1 MIATDLIKQQ
11 ALEADPKTIQ
21 QINFTWNLHKGW
33 NVNNNTEMFFIIE
46 EVKETILDFSHG
58 IVKFLWIYFTLI

>member
-11 ALEADPKTIQ
+11 ALEADPKRIQ
-21 QINFTWNLHKGW
+21 QINFAWNLCKGW

-46 EVKETILDFSHG
+46 EVKETILDFSQG
-58 IVKFLWIYFTLI
+58 IAVFLWIYFTLI

>member
-1 MIATDLIKQQ
+1 MIATELIKQQ

-46 EVKETILDFSHG
+46 EVKETILDF
-58 IVKFLWIYFTLI
+58 